1 MNMLTVLLVI
11 LVGGLALLIFNHDS
25 GQVFGIG
32 NDDFGHLVQLSA
44 IVVLL
49 SAGVLAGRRGRAGE
63 VLRNI
68 AVWLL
73 IALVL
78 VAGYLYRTDLHQFAA
93 RITAGL
99 IPGSPVVMT
108 TSEGGEE
115 VVIYRGRSGHFQA
128 QVTVDGQTIPMLV
141 DTGASA
147 VVLAYD
153 DALRLGLDPQS
164 LSYSVRVQT
173 ANGEAR
179 AAPVRLETLAVGP
192 ITRSNIRALVTEDG
206 RLAESLLGMS
216 FLSTLGSLQI
226 QTDQLRL
233 RD

>member
-1 MNMLTVLLVI
+1 MSRFTLLMLI
-11 LVGGLALLIFNHDS
+11 LGIGLALLIFNHQE

-32 NDDFGHLVQLSA
+32 NDDFASLVQLSA
-44 IVVLL
+44 LVVLL
-49 SAGVLAGRRGRAGE
+49 SAGILAGRRGPAGE

-73 IALVL
+73 IALAL
-78 VAGYLYRTDLHQFAA
+78 VAGYVYRNDLHQFAA
-93 RITAGL
+93 RVTAGL

-108 TSEGGEE
+108 TSEGGNE
-115 VVIYRGRSGHFQA
+115 VVIYRGRGGHFQA
-128 QVTVDGQTIPMLV
+128 QANVNGLTVPMLV

-147 VVLAYD
+147 VVLSHD
-153 DALRLGLDPQS
+153 DALRLGLDPQN
-164 LSYSVRVQT
+164 LIYSVRVQT
-173 ANGEAR
+173 ANGQAL
-179 AAPVRLETLAVGP
+179 AAPVRLESIAIGP
-192 ITRSNIRALVTEDG
+192 IVRTDIRALVTEDG

-226 QTDQLRL
+226 QTDMLRL

>member
-1 MNMLTVLLVI
+1 MNMLTILLVI
-11 LVGGLALLIFNHDS
+11 LGGGLVLLIFNHDA
-25 GQVFGIG
+25 GQTLGIA

-44 IVVLL
+44 LAVLL
-49 SAGVLAGRRGRAGE
+49 SAGVLAGRRGPAGE

-73 IALVL
+73 IALAL
-78 VAGYLYRTDLHQFAA
+78 VAGYLYRDDLGGFTA
-93 RITAGL
+93 RMTAGL
-99 IPGSPVVMT
+99 MPGSPVVMT

-115 VVIYRGRSGHFQA
+115 VVIYRGRGGHFQA
-128 QVTVDGQTIPMLV
+128 QATIDGETVPMLV

-153 DALRLGLDPQS
+153 DAERLGLRPDT
-164 LSYSVRVQT
+164 LSYSVPVMT
-173 ANGEAR
+173 ANGRAF
-179 AAPVRLETLAVGP
+179 AAPVRLDTIAIGP
-192 ITRSNIRALVTEDG
+192 ITRSNVRAMVAERG
-206 RLAESLLGMS
+206 RLEESLLGMS
-216 FLSTLGSLQI
+216 FLSTLGSLQM

>member
-1 MNMLTVLLVI
+1 MLTILLTI
-11 LVGGLALLIFNHDS
+11 LAAGLAFLIFNHDA
-25 GQVFGIG
+25 GQTFGLA

-44 IVVLL
+44 LAVLL
-49 SAGVLAGRRGRAGE
+49 ASGVLAGRRGRAGE

-78 VAGYLYRTDLHQFAA
+78 VAGYLYRNDLHQFAA

-108 TSEGGEE
+108 TSEGGDE
-115 VVIYRGRSGHFQA
+115 VVIYRGRGGHFQA
-128 QVTVDGQTIPMLV
+128 QVSVDGKTVPMLV

-147 VVLAYD
+147 VVLSYD
-153 DALRLGLDPQS
+153 DAARLGLDPQN
-164 LSYSVRVQT
+164 LDYTVRVQT
-173 ANGEAR
+173 ANGEAL
-179 AAPVRLETLAVGP
+179 AAPVRLDAVAIGP
-192 ITRSNIRALVTEDG
+192 IERRDIRALVAADG
-206 RLAESLLGMS
+206 RLDESLLGMS
-216 FLSTLGSLQI
+216 FLSTLGSLQM
-226 QTDQLRL
+226 QTDQLKL